1 MAWSQLIRFLDENDQ
16 VHLGDAVSE
25 SAQELKNLL
34 EAGNLTANEL
44 LGTDIFDAKPTGK
57 VIQVKKLL
65 GPLTPQDVP
74 IIRCVGL
81 NYAKHSMP
89 SFTVLVLYTNNTS
102 QGNGKDS
109 ATTSLNL
116 YKTVSLNHRL
126 EQRYPCSE
134 DCTKGSARL

>member
-1 MAWSQLIRFLDENDQ
+1 MAWSRLIRFLDEKNE
-16 VHLGDAVSE
+16 VHLGDSVSE
-25 SAQELKNLL
+25 SAQDLKNLL

-44 LGTDIFDAKPTGK
+44 VGTDIFDAKPTGN

-89 SFTVLVLYTNNTS
+89 SFTVLVLYTDNIS

-109 ATTSLNL
+109 ATTPLNL
-116 YKTVSLNHRL
+116 YKAISLNHWL
-126 EQRYPCSE
+126 EQRHPYSQ
-134 DCTKGSARL
+134 DCTKGSA